1 MIVELEES
9 ALGVMIIKTLSW
21 LGIPAG
27 DSIVLGPGD
36 L

>member
-1 MIVELEES
+1 MRVELEES
-9 ALGVMIIKTLSW
+9 ELGVMIIKKMSW

-27 DSIVLGPGD
+27 NSIVLGPGD